1 MTSIE
6 MTISGM
12 SCEHCVKA
20 VTQAIRSR
28 DPAAEVAIDL
38 ASGRLR
44 ATTTLPRDQVQA
56 AVEEEGY
63 GVAG

>member
-1 MTSIE
+1 
-6 MTISGM
+6 M

-28 DPAAEVAIDL
+28 DPAAEVVIDL